1 MRDASYEF
9 LKRLLST
16 PGPSGNE
23 GAAAGVW
30 REEARGFAEV
40 RGDRMGNSFAT
51 LNAGGSPK
59 VMLSGHIDEIG
70 VIVTHIDEKGLV
82 RFSGVGGW
90 DPQVLVGQRVRLQT
104 QSGEV
109 VGVVGKKAIHVM
121 EPEERKKVSD
131 IKSLWIDIGAKDADE
146 AKGIVRVGDAGV
158 VDQDLLELPNDRIAS
173 RALDNRMGAF
183 VVLEALRLL
192 SEEEGVNAE
201 VVAVASVQE
210 EIGLYGARGAAFG
223 LDPDA
228 AIAVD
233 VTHATDT
240 PGVSKNENG
249 DHALGSG
256 PVIKRATNLSPIVSE
271 GLIAAAEEA
280 GISYTLEADSRSTG
294 TDADAIQFT
303 RAGIATGLVSVPNR
317 YMHSPNEMVDLG
329 DLEECARLI
338 SVYIKGLGRTRTS
351 SASVNERAASGPH
364 PWSRP
369 RFCSRSSFSG
379 PTSRR

>member
-23 GAAAGVW
+23 GVAARVW
-30 REEARGFAEV
+30 REEAGGFAEL

-51 LNAGGSPK
+51 LNPGGSPK

-70 VIVTHIDEKGLV
+70 LIVTHIDEKGLV
-82 RFSGVGGW
+82 RFTGVGGW
-90 DPQVLVGQRVRLQT
+90 DPQVLVGQRVRIQA
-104 QSGEV
+104 SDGEV
-109 VGVVGKKAIHVM
+109 MGVIGKKAIHVM
-121 EPEERKKVSD
+121 EPEERKKVSE
-131 IKSLWIDIGAKDADE
+131 IKSLWIDIGARDGDE
-146 AKGIVRVGDAGV
+146 AKGMVRVGDVGV
-158 VDQDLLELPNDRIAS
+158 VDQDLLELPNDRVAS
-173 RALDNRMGAF
+173 RSLDNRMGAF

-256 PVIKRATNLSPIVSE
+256 PVIKRASNLSPIVSD

-280 GISYTLEADSRSTG
+280 GIGYTLEADARSTG

-303 RAGIATGLVSVPNR
+303 RAGIATGLVSAPNR
-317 YMHSPNEMVDLG
+317 YMHSPNEIVELG
-329 DLEECARLI
+329 DLENCARLI
-338 SVYIKGLGRTRTS
+338 SLYVKGLGPDTDFVR
-351 SASVNERAASGPH
+351 
-364 PWSRP
+364 
-369 RFCSRSSFSG
+369 
-379 PTSRR
+379 

>member
-23 GAAAGVW
+23 SAAAKIW
-30 REEARGFAEV
+30 REEAEGFAEV

-70 VIVTHIDEKGLV
+70 LMVTHIDEKGLL
-82 RFSGVGGW
+82 RFTGVGGW

-104 QSGEV
+104 ENGEV
-109 VGVVGKKAIHVM
+109 MGVIGKKAIHVM
-121 EPEERKKVSD
+121 EPEERKKVSE
-131 IKSLWIDIGAKDADE
+131 IKSLWIDVGAKDADE
-146 AKGIVRVGDAGV
+146 AKGMVRIGDVGV
-158 VDQDLLELPNDRIAS
+158 VDQGLLELPNGRIAS
-173 RALDNRMGAF
+173 RSLDNRMGAF

-192 SEEEGVNAE
+192 SEEEGVGAE

-256 PVIKRATNLSPIVSE
+256 PVIKRATNLSPVVSE
-271 GLIAAAEEA
+271 GLIAAAEGA
-280 GISYTLEADSRSTG
+280 DIAYTLEADSRSTG

-303 RAGIATGLVSVPNR
+303 RAGIATGLISAPNR
-317 YMHSPNEMVDLG
+317 YMHSPNEIVDLG
-329 DLEECARLI
+329 DLENCARLI
-338 SVYIKGLGRTRTS
+338 SAYIKGLD
-351 SASVNERAASGPH
+351 ASTDFVR
-364 PWSRP
+364 
-369 RFCSRSSFSG
+369 
-379 PTSRR
+379 

>member
-51 LNAGGSPK
+51 LNAGGSPR

-82 RFSGVGGW
+82 RFSGIGGW

-104 QSGEV
+104 RSGEV
-109 VGVVGKKAIHVM
+109 AGVIGKKAIHVM

-131 IKSLWIDIGAKDADE
+131 IKSLWIDVGAKDADE
-146 AKGIVRVGDAGV
+146 AKGMVRIGDTGV
-158 VDQDLLELPNDRIAS
+158 VDQPLLELPNGRIAS
-173 RALDNRMGAF
+173 RSLDNRMGAF

-192 SEEEGVNAE
+192 SEEEGVTAE

-210 EIGLYGARGAAFG
+210 EIGLYGARGAAYG

-249 DHALGSG
+249 DHSLGSG

-280 GISYTLEADSRSTG
+280 GISYTLEADSRTTG

-303 RAGIATGLVSVPNR
+303 RAGIATGLVSAPNR
-317 YMHSPNEMVDLG
+317 YMHSPNEMVDLE
-329 DLEECARLI
+329 DLENCARLI
-338 SVYIKGLGRTRTS
+338 SVYLQGLDGDTDFVR
-351 SASVNERAASGPH
+351 
-364 PWSRP
+364 
-369 RFCSRSSFSG
+369 
-379 PTSRR
+379 

>member
-30 REEARGFAEV
+30 REEARGFAEI

-51 LNAGGSPK
+51 LNAGGSPR

-82 RFSGVGGW
+82 RFSGIGGW

-104 QSGEV
+104 RSGEV
-109 VGVVGKKAIHVM
+109 VGVIGKKAIHLM

-131 IKSLWIDIGAKDADE
+131 IKGLWIDIGAKDADE
-146 AKGIVRVGDAGV
+146 AKEMVRVGDAGV

-192 SEEEGVNAE
+192 SEEEGINAE

-240 PGVSKNENG
+240 PGVSKNDNG

-256 PVIKRATNLSPIVSE
+256 PAIKRATNLSPIVSE

-303 RAGIATGLVSVPNR
+303 RAGIATGLVSAPNR
-317 YMHSPNEMVDLG
+317 YMHSPNEIVELG
-329 DLEECARLI
+329 DLEDCARLI
-338 SVYIKGLGRTRTS
+338 SAYIKGLGPDMDFVR
-351 SASVNERAASGPH
+351 
-364 PWSRP
+364 
-369 RFCSRSSFSG
+369 
-379 PTSRR
+379 

>member
-9 LKRLLST
+9 LQRLLST

-23 GAAAGVW
+23 GVAAKVW
-30 REEARGFAEV
+30 REEAQAFAEV

-51 LNAGGSPK
+51 LNAGGSPR

-70 VIVTHIDEKGLV
+70 LMVTHIDEKGLL
-82 RFSGVGGW
+82 RFTGVGGW
-90 DPQVLVGQRVRLQT
+90 DPQVLVGQRVRVQT
-104 QSGEV
+104 ENGEV
-109 VGVVGKKAIHVM
+109 AGVIGKKAIHVM
-121 EPEERKKVSD
+121 EPEERKKVSE
-131 IKSLWIDIGAKDADE
+131 IKSLWIDVGAKDGDE
-146 AKGIVRVGDAGV
+146 AKGMIRVGDVGV
-158 VDQDLLELPNDRIAS
+158 LDQDLLELLNGRIAS
-173 RALDNRMGAF
+173 RSLDNRMGAF

-192 SEEEGVNAE
+192 SEEEGVDAE

-223 LDPDA
+223 LDPVA

-271 GLIAAAEEA
+271 GLIAAAQEA
-280 GISYTLEADSRSTG
+280 SIAYTLEADSRSTG

-303 RAGIATGLVSVPNR
+303 RAGIATGLVSAPNR
-317 YMHSPNEMVDLG
+317 YMHSPNEIVDLG
-329 DLEECARLI
+329 DLEDCARLI
-338 SVYIKGLGRTRTS
+338 SAYVQKLDANTDFVR
-351 SASVNERAASGPH
+351 
-364 PWSRP
+364 
-369 RFCSRSSFSG
+369 
-379 PTSRR
+379 

>member
-1 MRDASYEF
+1 MRKASYEF
-9 LKRLLST
+9 LKSLLAT

-23 GAAAGVW
+23 VAAAKVW
-30 REEARGFAEV
+30 REEAGRFAEV

-51 LNAGGSPK
+51 IGAGGSPK

-70 VIVTHIDEKGLV
+70 LMITHIDDQGLL
-82 RFSGVGGW
+82 RFTGVGGW
-90 DPQVLVGQRVRLQT
+90 DPQVLVGQRVRIQT
-104 QSGEV
+104 KDGEIP
-109 VGVVGKKAIHVM
+109 GVIGKKAIHLM
-121 EPEERKKVSD
+121 EAEERKKVSQ
-131 IKSLWIDIGAKDADE
+131 IKNLWIDVGARDGAE
-146 AKGIVRVGDAGV
+146 AKGMVRVGDVGV
-158 VDQDLLELPNDRIAS
+158 LDQDLLELPNGRIAS
-173 RALDNRMGAF
+173 RSLDNRMGAF

-192 SEEEGVNAE
+192 SEEDGIAPE

-256 PVIKRATNLSPIVSE
+256 PVIKRASNLSPIVSE
-271 GLIAAAEEA
+271 GLITAAEEA
-280 GISYTLEADSRSTG
+280 GIAYTLEADSRSTG

-303 RAGIATGLVSVPNR
+303 RAGIATGLISCPNR
-317 YMHSPNEMVDLG
+317 YMHSPNEIVDLE
-329 DLEECARLI
+329 DLENCARLI
-338 SVYIKGLGRTRTS
+338 ATYVKTLEADAGFVR
-351 SASVNERAASGPH
+351 
-364 PWSRP
+364 
-369 RFCSRSSFSG
+369 
-379 PTSRR
+379 

>member
-1 MRDASYEF
+1 

-23 GAAAGVW
+23 GAAAKVW
-30 REEARGFAEV
+30 REEAGKFAEV

-51 LNAGGSPK
+51 IGAGGSPR
-59 VMLSGHIDEIG
+59 VMLAGHLDEIG
-70 VIVTHIDEKGLV
+70 VMITHVDDQGLL
-82 RFSGVGGW
+82 RFTGVGGW
-90 DPQVLVGQRVRLQT
+90 DPQVLVGQRVRIQT
-104 QSGEV
+104 KDGEV
-109 VGVVGKKAIHVM
+109 FGVVGKKAIHLM
-121 EPEERKKVSD
+121 EAEERKKVSQ
-131 IKSLWIDIGAKDADE
+131 IKNLWIDIGAKDGDE
-146 AKGIVRVGDAGV
+146 AKKMVRVGDVGV
-158 VDQDLLELPNDRIAS
+158 LDQDLLELPNGRIAS

-183 VVLEALRLL
+183 IVLEALRLL
-192 SEEEGVNAE
+192 SEMDGMAPE

-223 LDPDA
+223 LDPEA

-256 PVIKRATNLSPIVSE
+256 PVIERASNLSPVVSD

-280 GISYTLEADSRSTG
+280 GIAYTLEADSRSTG

-303 RAGIATGLVSVPNR
+303 RAGIATGLVSCPNR
-317 YMHSPNEMVDLG
+317 YMHSPNEIVDLA
-329 DLEECARLI
+329 DLENCARLI
-338 SVYIKGLGRTRTS
+338 SAYLKALDADTDFVR
-351 SASVNERAASGPH
+351 
-364 PWSRP
+364 
-369 RFCSRSSFSG
+369 
-379 PTSRR
+379 

>member
-23 GAAAGVW
+23 GAAAKIW
-30 REEARGFAEV
+30 REEAAGFTEV
-40 RGDRMGNSFAT
+40 RGDKMGNSFAT
-51 LNAGGSPK
+51 LNPGGSPK

-70 VIVTHIDEKGLV
+70 VMATHIDEKGLI
-82 RFSGVGGW
+82 RFTGVGGW
-90 DPQVLVGQRVRLQT
+90 DPQVLVGQRVRFQT
-104 QSGEV
+104 HSGEV
-109 VGVVGKKAIHVM
+109 AGVIGKKAIHVM

-131 IKSLWIDIGAKDADE
+131 IKSLWIDVGANDADE
-146 AKGIVRVGDAGV
+146 AKGMVRIGDTGV
-158 VDQDLLELPNDRIAS
+158 VDQPLLELPNGRIAS
-173 RALDNRMGAF
+173 RSLDNRMGAF

-192 SEEEGVNAE
+192 SEEEGVGAE

-210 EIGLYGARGAAFG
+210 EIGLYGARGAAYG

-249 DHALGSG
+249 DHSLGSG

-280 GISYTLEADSRSTG
+280 SISYTLEADSRTTG

-303 RAGIATGLVSVPNR
+303 RAGIATGLVSAPNR
-317 YMHSPNEMVDLG
+317 YMHSPNEMVDLE
-329 DLEECARLI
+329 DLENCARLI
-338 SVYIKGLGRTRTS
+338 SVYLQGLDGDTDFVR
-351 SASVNERAASGPH
+351 
-364 PWSRP
+364 
-369 RFCSRSSFSG
+369 
-379 PTSRR
+379 

>member
-23 GAAAGVW
+23 GAAARVW
-30 REEARGFAEV
+30 REEAGGFAEV

-51 LNAGGSPK
+51 VNPGGSPR

-70 VIVTHIDEKGLV
+70 LMVTHIDEKGLL
-82 RFSGVGGW
+82 RFTGVGGW
-90 DPQVLVGQRVRLQT
+90 DPQVLVGQRVRIQA
-104 QSGEV
+104 SDGEV
-109 VGVVGKKAIHVM
+109 VGVIGKKAIHVM
-121 EPEERKKVSD
+121 EPEERKKVSE
-131 IKSLWIDIGAKDADE
+131 IKSLWIDIGAGDGDE
-146 AKGIVRVGDAGV
+146 AKGMVRVGDVGV

-173 RALDNRMGAF
+173 RSLDNRMGAF

-256 PVIKRATNLSPIVSE
+256 PVIKRATNLSPMVSD

-280 GISYTLEADSRSTG
+280 GMDYTLEADSRSTG

-303 RAGIATGLVSVPNR
+303 RAGIATGLVSAPNR

-329 DLEECARLI
+329 DLEACARLI
-338 SVYIKGLGRTRTS
+338 SVYVRGLGPDTDFVR
-351 SASVNERAASGPH
+351 
-364 PWSRP
+364 
-369 RFCSRSSFSG
+369 
-379 PTSRR
+379 

>member
-9 LKRLLST
+9 LKRLLQT
-16 PGPSGNE
+16 PGPSGAE
-23 GAAAGVW
+23 GAAAKIW
-30 REEARGFAEV
+30 RTEAGEFAEV

-51 LNAGGSPK
+51 LNGGGTPR
-59 VMLSGHIDEIG
+59 VMLSGHVDEIG
-70 VIVTHIDEKGLV
+70 LMVTHVEDEGLI

-90 DPQVLVGQRVRLQT
+90 DPQVLVGQRVLLQT
-104 QSGEV
+104 KDSEV
-109 VGVVGKKAIHVM
+109 PGVIGKKAIHVM
-121 EPEERKKVSD
+121 EPEERKKVSQ
-131 IKSLWIDIGAKDADE
+131 IKNLWIDIGAKSGDE
-146 AKGIVRVGDAGV
+146 TREKVRVGDVAV
-158 VDQDLLELPNDRIAS
+158 LDQQVLELPNGRLAS
-173 RALDNRMGAF
+173 RSLDNRMGAF

-192 SEEEGVNAE
+192 SGEDGLAAE

-240 PGVSKNENG
+240 PGVPKNEHG

-256 PVIKRATNLSPIVSE
+256 PVITRATNLSPIVSE
-271 GLIAAAEEA
+271 GLIAAAEAENIA
-280 GISYTLEADSRSTG
+280 YTIEADSRSTS

-317 YMHSPNEMVDLG
+317 YMHSPNEMVDLE
-329 DLEECARLI
+329 DLENCAGLI
-338 SVYIKGLGRTRTS
+338 
-351 SASVNERAASGPH
+351 AAYVKSLTKDTDFI
-364 PWSRP
+364 R
-369 RFCSRSSFSG
+369 
-379 PTSRR
+379 

>member
-23 GAAAGVW
+23 GAAAKIW
-30 REEARGFAEV
+30 REEAKGFAEV

-70 VIVTHIDEKGLV
+70 LMVTHIDDKGLL
-82 RFSGVGGW
+82 RFTGVGGW

-104 QSGEV
+104 EKGEV
-109 VGVVGKKAIHVM
+109 VGVIGKKAIHVM
-121 EPEERKKVSD
+121 EPEERKKVSE
-131 IKSLWIDIGAKDADE
+131 IKSLWIDVGAKDADE
-146 AKGIVRVGDAGV
+146 ANGMVRIGDVGV
-158 VDQDLLELPNDRIAS
+158 VDQDLLELPNGRIAS
-173 RALDNRMGAF
+173 RSLDNRMGAF

-192 SEEEGVNAE
+192 SEEEGVGAE

-256 PVIKRATNLSPIVSE
+256 PVIKRATNLSPVVSE
-271 GLIAAAEEA
+271 GLIAAAEGA
-280 GISYTLEADSRSTG
+280 DIAYTLEADSRSTG

-303 RAGIATGLVSVPNR
+303 RAGIATGLVSAPNR
-317 YMHSPNEMVDLG
+317 YMHSPNEIVDLG
-329 DLEECARLI
+329 DLENCARLI
-338 SVYIKGLGRTRTS
+338 SAYIKGLGTS
-351 SASVNERAASGPH
+351 TDFVR
-364 PWSRP
+364 
-369 RFCSRSSFSG
+369 
-379 PTSRR
+379 

>member
-23 GAAAGVW
+23 GAAARIW
-30 REEARGFAEV
+30 REEAKAFAEV

-51 LNAGGSPK
+51 IGPGGSPK
-59 VMLSGHIDEIG
+59 AMLSGHIDEIG
-70 VIVTHIDEKGLV
+70 VMVTHIDDKGLV
-82 RFSGVGGW
+82 RFTGVGGW

-104 QSGEV
+104 QGGEI
-109 VGVVGKKAIHVM
+109 VGVIGKKAIHLM

-131 IKSLWIDIGAKDADE
+131 IKSLWIDVGAKDADE
-146 AKGIVRVGDAGV
+146 AKGMVRVGDVGV
-158 VDQDLLELPNDRIAS
+158 VDHDLLELPNDRIAS
-173 RALDNRMGAF
+173 RSLDNRMGAF

-192 SEEEGVNAE
+192 SEEEDIGAE

-210 EIGLYGARGAAFG
+210 EIGLYGARGAAYG

-240 PGVSKNENG
+240 PGVSKNEHG
-249 DHALGSG
+249 DHPLGSG
-256 PVIKRATNLSPIVSE
+256 PVIKRATNLSPIVSDA
-271 GLIAAAEEA
+271 LIAAAEEA

-303 RAGIATGLVSVPNR
+303 RAGIATGLVSAPNR
-317 YMHSPNEMVDLG
+317 YMHSPNEMVELD
-329 DLEECARLI
+329 DLEDCARLI
-338 SVYIKGLGRTRTS
+338 SVYIKGLGPDTDFVR
-351 SASVNERAASGPH
+351 
-364 PWSRP
+364 
-369 RFCSRSSFSG
+369 
-379 PTSRR
+379 